1 MVRVGIFGA
10 EGRMG
15 KAIREVVGEFDG
27 VELGAL
33 VEKKGHPSVGLTVNG
48 LTIKDSPQGTE
59 NSVDVY
65 IDFTTPD
72 ATVEHV
78 EFCRKAKKPI
88 VIGTTGLSQE
98 QMGVLKRASEEIPVL
113 YSPNMSYGVN
123 VLFRAVEFLTGLLKD
138 YDIEILEAH
147 HRFKKDSPSG
157 TALRIGEVVAKFL
170 GKNLEEL
177 EVYRGKGIIGEREK
191 GKIGFSVI
199 RAGDIV
205 GEHTVLFAGPG
216 EVIEIK
222 HRALSRKTFAAG
234 AVRAALW
241 IKDRAPGLYS
251 MNHVLGI

>member
-1 MVRVGIFGA
+1 MIRIGVFGA

-15 KAIREVVGEFDG
+15 KTIREVVGEFEG

-33 VEKKGHPSVGLTVNG
+33 IEKKGHPSVGTVVNG
-48 LTIKDSPQGTE
+48 LTIRDNAQGTE

-65 IDFTTPD
+65 IDFTTPE

-78 EFCRKAKKPI
+78 EFCRKVKKPM
-88 VIGTTGLSQE
+88 VIGTTGLSQD
-98 QMGVLKRASEEIPVL
+98 QMEFLKKASEEIPIL

-123 VLFRAVEFLTGLLKD
+123 VLFRAVEMLTDLLKD
-138 YDIEILEAH
+138 YDIEIVEAH

-157 TALRIGEVVAKFL
+157 TALRIGEVVAKTL
-170 GKNLEEL
+170 GKSLEEL
-177 EVYRGKGIIGEREK
+177 EVYRGKGFIGEREK

-205 GEHTVLFAGPG
+205 GEHTVIFAGPG
-216 EVIEIK
+216 EVIEIG

-234 AVRAALW
+234 AVKAALW
-241 IKDRAPGLYS
+241 VRGRSPGLYS
-251 MNHVLGI
+251 MDHVLGI